1 MDCGRVISSCT
12 TYMAAQKSLS
22 IAALTVLH
30 AVASGVHHGFDII
43 DETGLPSGTV
53 YPALSRMERDGLLR
67 SEWQPVEEARAAKRP
82 PRRYYRI
89 TAEGV
94 RVLNDAIGRV
104 RALKPIRVRGS
115 H

>member
-1 MDCGRVISSCT
+1 
-12 TYMAAQKSLS
+12 MAPLKSLS

-43 DETGLPSGTV
+43 DETGLPGGTV

-67 SEWQPVEEARAAKRP
+67 SEWQPVEEARAARRP

-89 TAEGV
+89 TPDG
-94 RVLNDAIGRV
+94 V
-104 RALKPIRVRGS
+104 RALNGALARVHALKPVRLRNSRG
-115 H
+115 

>member
-1 MDCGRVISSCT
+1 M
-12 TYMAAQKSLS
+12 KSLS
-22 IAALTVLH
+22 LAAISVLH

-43 DETGLPSGTV
+43 DETGLPGGTV

-82 PRRYYRI
+82 PRRDYRI

-94 RVLNDAIGRV
+94 RVLNDAIARV
-104 RALKPIRVRGS
+104 HALKPVRLKSRG
-115 H
+115 